1 MAVPSGTFQTYQ
13 EVGIREDLSD
23 LIFNVSPTERPFTSA
38 IRKTKATQNRH
49 N

>member
-23 LIFNVSPTERPFTSA
+23 LIFNVSPTR
-38 IRKTKATQNRH
+38 RLVR
-49 N
+49 